1 MAAQEPY
8 RDSIWSNYH
17 GPNLG
22 YIQEKYEQYLQDP
35 ETVEPRYRELFT
47 VSGPPPLGPQAAGAP
62 EQMVA
67 GDTAWLL
74 KAVRAAKLI
83 ANIRIYGHLAADID
97 PLERETRHS
106 LAKAIEPSSYDLTRE
121 DLLALPASLI
131 WENAPSD
138 VKTAWDAYH
147 RMRQAYTKT
156 IAYEFGHVHDE
167 QELRWLNSQAESP
180 SSPAP
185 LTAGERK
192 ELLKRLIEV
201 EQFETFLHKTFVGQK
216 RFSLEGNDVLVPM
229 LDEIV
234 RAAAHDGAE
243 HILMG
248 MAHRGRLNVLAHILG
263 KPYEIIFSEFHHSPN
278 KELFPSEG
286 SMGINYGWTGD
297 VKYHLGADRAVREG
311 ETVRTRLTLANNPS
325 HLEFVNPV
333 VEGFARAAQEDRRT
347 PGLPVQ
353 DTNKSM
359 AVLMHGDAAFPGEGI
374 VAETLNI
381 SKLQGYQNGGTI
393 HIIVNNRIGFTTE
406 SEDSRST
413 HYASDLAKGYEI
425 PVVHVNAD
433 DPEAC
438 IAAVR
443 LASAYRHKFKKDFL
457 IDLVGYRRHG
467 HNEMDDPETTQ
478 PLVYGRVKSHPTVYR
493 LYAQR
498 LEREQIVTREDA
510 ERFCSENER
519 VLQEA
524 FDRMKEGKHKN
535 GETKPSVTLPD
546 PQGAYPVTAVPL
558 TRLREI
564 NRTLLDVPPGFKVY
578 PKLAR
583 ILQRRK
589 DLLNDGEKVEWAL
602 AEALAFATILQD
614 GTPIRISGQDAQ
626 RGTFAQR
633 HLVLHDSET
642 GALFSPLHQ
651 LKDAAASFGVY
662 NSPLSEASVL
672 GYEYGYNV
680 FAPET
685 FVIWEA
691 QYGDFANAA
700 QVIFDQFISAGRA
713 KWTQRSN
720 LVILLPHG
728 YEGQG
733 PEHSSGRLERYLQLS
748 AEENWTVAN
757 LTSASQ
763 YFHLLRRQ
771 ASLCGKPEARPLVIM
786 TPKSLLRNPRSAS
799 PGSELASGEFQPVL
813 PEPLLGSQPASV
825 KRLIVCSGKIA
836 VDLQTELE
844 TAREQDW
851 SGVHILR
858 LEQLY
863 PFPESELAAHL
874 STFSSLKEIVWVQEE
889 PKNMGGW
896 SYAEPRLRGIAPEGT
911 TVSYI
916 GRPERSSPASGY
928 ADVHTYEQRRIVT
941 EALNLNQS
949 QAQAAVPSS
958 TGAGSR

>member
-1 MAAQEPY
+1 MAAKEPY
-8 RDSIWSNYH
+8 NESLWSKYY

-22 YIQEKYEQYLQDP
+22 YIQEKYEQFIKDP
-35 ETVEPRYRELFT
+35 ASVENNYRELFT
-47 VSGPPPLGPQAAGAP
+47 ISGPPPLSPDSEP
-62 EQMVA
+62 VLPSNLS
-67 GDTAWLL
+67 GDTEWLK
-74 KAVRAAKLI
+74 KAVRASKLI
-83 ANIRIYGHLAADID
+83 ASIRIYGHLAANID
-97 PLERETRHS
+97 PLEREHNSMVKYLNPET
-106 LAKAIEPSSYDLTRE
+106 YDLTRE
-121 DLLALPASLI
+121 DLMALPASLL
-131 WENAPSD
+131 WENAPDD
-138 VKTAWDAYH
+138 VHTGWDAYH
-147 RMRQAYTKT
+147 RMHKVYTQT
-156 IAYEFGHVHDE
+156 IAYEFGHVHNE
-167 QELRWLNSQAESP
+167 QELRWLNSQAESA
-180 SSPAP
+180 SSPSP
-185 LTAGERK
+185 LNPAERK
-192 ELLKRLIEV
+192 DLLKRLIQV

-216 RFSLEGNDVLVPM
+216 RFSLEGNDALVPM

-234 RAAAHDGAE
+234 RAAAHEGAE

-263 KPYEIIFSEFHHSPN
+263 KPYDIIFSEFHHSPN
-278 KELFPSEG
+278 KEIFPSEG
-286 SMGINYGWTGD
+286 SMGINYGWSGD

-333 VEGFARAAQEDRRT
+333 VEGFTRAAQEDRST
-347 PGLPVQ
+347 PGMPVLN
-353 DTNKSM
+353 TNKAM

-381 SKLQGYQNGGTI
+381 GKLKGYQNGGTI

-425 PVVHVNAD
+425 PIIHVNAD

-438 IAAVR
+438 VAAVR
-443 LASAYRHKFKKDFL
+443 LASSYRNLFKKDFV
-457 IDLVGYRRHG
+457 IDLIGYRRHG

-478 PLVYGRVKSHPTVYR
+478 PIVYSKVRNHPTVHNIY
-493 LYAQR
+493 
-498 LEREQIVTREDA
+498 A
-510 ERFCSENER
+510 ERLLHEKAITPDEIKSFISETEGL
-519 VLQEA
+519 LQQA
-524 FDRMKEGKHKN
+524 YDSMKEGKHKKAESKSAVPLQADE
-535 GETKPSVTLPD
+535 GSGSHAK
-546 PQGAYPVTAVPL
+546 AVPL
-558 TRLREI
+558 TNLREI
-564 NRTLLDVPPGFKVY
+564 NRQLLTVPDGFQVY
-578 PKLAR
+578 PKLHR

-589 DLLNDGEKVEWAL
+589 DALSEGEKVDWAL
-602 AEALAFATILQD
+602 AESLAFATILQD
-614 GTPIRISGQDAQ
+614 GTPIRLSGQDSQ
-626 RGTFAQR
+626 RGTFAHR
-633 HLVLHDSET
+633 HLVLHDSES
-642 GALFSPLHQ
+642 GDLFSPLHQ
-651 LKDAAASFGVY
+651 LTDAQASFAVY

-720 LVILLPHG
+720 LVVLLPHG

-757 LTSASQ
+757 LTSAAQ

-771 ASLCGKPEARPLVIM
+771 ASQCGQSDARPLIIM
-786 TPKSLLRNPRSAS
+786 TPKSLIRNPRSTS
-799 PGSELASGEFQPVL
+799 EGTELASGHFQPLL
-813 PEPLLGSQPASV
+813 PEPLLGQEPSKV
-825 KRLIVCSGKIA
+825 TRLVVCSGKIA

-844 TAREQDW
+844 SARDKDW
-851 SGVHILR
+851 SWLHILR

-863 PFPESELAAHL
+863 PFPERELAAHL
-874 STFSSLKEIVWVQEE
+874 NGFSSLEEIVWLQEE
-889 PKNMGGW
+889 PKNMGAW
-896 SYAEPRLRGIAPEGT
+896 SYTEPRLRAAAPAIANIQ
-911 TVSYI
+911 YI

-928 ADVHTYEQRRIVT
+928 AEVHVFEQRRIVS
-941 EALNLNQS
+941 EALKLNS
-949 QAQAAVPSS
+949 QVQAAVPSS
-958 TGAGSR
+958 

>member
-1 MAAQEPY
+1 MSAKESY
-8 RDSIWSNYH
+8 NESVWSKYY

-22 YIQEKYEQYLQDP
+22 YIQEKYEHFTENP
-35 ETVEPRYRELFT
+35 SSVEAHYRELFT
-47 VSGPPPLGPQAAGAP
+47 IYGSPPLTSEAARTPGPALP
-62 EQMVA
+62 T
-67 GDTAWLL
+67 DTDWLR
-74 KAVRAAKLI
+74 KAVRASKLI
-83 ANIRIYGHLAADID
+83 ASIRIFGHLAADINPLGQD
-97 PLERETRHS
+97 PTSMAKWLDPETY
-106 LAKAIEPSSYDLTRE
+106 ELTRE

-131 WENAPSD
+131 WENAPQD
-138 VKTAWDAYH
+138 VLTGWDAYH
-147 RMRQAYTKT
+147 RMRQTYTKT
-156 IAYEFGHVHDE
+156 IAYEFSHVHDE
-167 QELRWLNSQAESP
+167 QELRWLNSQAESAT
-180 SSPAP
+180 SPAP
-185 LTAGERK
+185 LIPAERK
-192 ELLKRLIEV
+192 GLLGRLIQV

-216 RFSLEGNDVLVPM
+216 RFSLEGNDALVPM

-263 KPYEIIFSEFHHSPN
+263 KPYDIIFSEFHHSPN

-297 VKYHLGADRAVREG
+297 VKYHLGADRAFHEG
-311 ETVRTRLTLANNPS
+311 ETVRARLTLANNPS

-333 VEGFARAAQEDRRT
+333 VEGFARAAQEDRRA
-347 PGLPVQ
+347 PGLPGL
-353 DTNKSM
+353 DTNKAI
-359 AVLMHGDAAFPGEGI
+359 AVLIHGDAAFPGEGI

-381 SKLQGYQNGGTI
+381 GKLQGYQNGGTI

-425 PVVHVNAD
+425 PIVHVNAD

-443 LASAYRHKFKKDFL
+443 MASAYRNLFKKDFL

-467 HNEMDDPETTQ
+467 HNEMDDPEMTQ
-478 PLVYGRVKSHPTVYR
+478 PIVYGKVKNHPTVFR
-493 LYAQR
+493 IYAER
-498 LEREQIVTREDA
+498 LEREKVIAQDELAKMIA
-510 ERFCSENER
+510 EADN
-519 VLQEA
+519 VLQQAYE
-524 FDRMKEGKHKN
+524 RMKEGKQKN
-535 GETKPSVTLPD
+535 GETKTSVALQTDEETPA
-546 PQGAYPVTAVPL
+546 PTAVPL
-558 TRLREI
+558 GRLQSI
-564 NRTLLDVPPGFKVY
+564 NRQLLSFPEGFKVY
-578 PKLAR
+578 PKLQR

-589 DLLNDGEKVEWAL
+589 DLLNDGEKVDWAL
-602 AEALAFATILQD
+602 AETLAFAAILQD
-614 GTPIRISGQDAQ
+614 GTPIRLSGQDAQ
-626 RGTFAQR
+626 RGTFSQR

-642 GALFSPLHQ
+642 GALYSPLHQ
-651 LKDAAASFGVY
+651 LEDAKASFGVY

-685 FVIWEA
+685 FVLWEA

-700 QVIFDQFISAGRA
+700 QVILDQFISAGRA

-757 LTSASQ
+757 LTSAAQ

-771 ASLCGKPEARPLVIM
+771 ASLCGQADARPLVIM

-799 PGSELASGEFQPVL
+799 SGLELASGQFQPVL
-813 PEPLLGSQPASV
+813 PEPLLGQTPGAV
-825 KRLIVCSGKIA
+825 TRLVVCSGKIA
-836 VDLQTELE
+836 IDLQAELE
-844 TAREQDW
+844 AAAGQDL
-851 SGVHILR
+851 SRLHILR

-863 PFPESELAAHL
+863 PFPARELAVYLNAF
-874 STFSSLKEIVWVQEE
+874 TSLQEIVWVQEE
-889 PKNMGGW
+889 PKNMGAW
-896 SYAEPRLRGIAPEGT
+896 SYIEPRLRAIAPSNAA
-911 TVSYI
+911 VRYI

-928 ADVHTYEQRRIVT
+928 ADVHTFEQRRIVT
-941 EALNLNQS
+941 EALNLNS
-949 QAQAAVPSS
+949 QTKAAVPSPS
-958 TGAGSR
+958 GTVSR

>member
-1 MAAQEPY
+1 MSAKESY
-8 RDSIWSNYH
+8 NESVWSKYC

-22 YIQEKYEQYLQDP
+22 YIQEKYEQFSEDP
-35 ETVEPRYRELFT
+35 SSVEAHYRELFT
-47 VSGPPPLGPQAAGAP
+47 IYGPPPLTTEEAAAP
-62 EQMVA
+62 APVLS
-67 GDTAWLL
+67 GDADWLR
-74 KAVRAAKLI
+74 KAVRASKLI
-83 ANIRIYGHLAADID
+83 ANIRIFGHLAADID
-97 PLERETRHS
+97 PLENSGDSMAKWLDPET
-106 LAKAIEPSSYDLTRE
+106 YGLTQA

-131 WENAPSD
+131 WENAPTG
-138 VKTAWDAYH
+138 VQTGWDAYH
-147 RMRQAYTKT
+147 RMRQAYTRT

-167 QELRWLNSQAESP
+167 QELRWLNSQAESS

-185 LTAGERK
+185 LTDPERK
-192 ELLKRLIEV
+192 ALLKRLIEV
-201 EQFETFLHKTFVGQK
+201 EHFETFLHKTFVGQK
-216 RFSLEGNDVLVPM
+216 RFSLEGNDILVPM

-243 HILMG
+243 NILMG

-263 KPYEIIFSEFHHSPN
+263 KPYDIIFSEFHHSPN

-297 VKYHLGADRAVREG
+297 VKYHLGADHAFHEG

-333 VEGFARAAQEDRRT
+333 VEGFARAAQEDRSST
-347 PGLPVQ
+347 GLPVLN
-353 DTNKSM
+353 TNRAL

-381 SKLQGYQNGGTI
+381 SKLNGYLNGGTI

-413 HYASDLAKGYEI
+413 RYASDLAKGYEI
-425 PVVHVNAD
+425 PIVHVNAD
-433 DPEAC
+433 DSDAC

-443 LASAYRHKFKKDFL
+443 LASAYRSQFKKDFL

-467 HNEMDDPETTQ
+467 HNEMDDPEMTQ
-478 PLVYGRVKSHPTVYR
+478 PLKYAKVKNHPTVSR
-493 LYAQR
+493 IYAER
-498 LEREQIVTREDA
+498 LEQEKLVTRGEVEAMKA
-510 ERFCSENER
+510 EAEK
-519 VLQEA
+519 VLQQAYEK
-524 FDRMKEGKHKN
+524 MKANKESGEVKN
-535 GETKPSVTLPD
+535 AVAVSADIHPAS
-546 PQGAYPVTAVPL
+546 AAVTAVPL
-558 TRLREI
+558 ERLQFI
-564 NRTLLDVPPGFKVY
+564 NRKLLEVPAGFKVY
-578 PKLAR
+578 PKLQR
-583 ILQRRK
+583 ILQRRGS
-589 DLLNDGEKVEWAL
+589 LLNDGEKVDWAL
-602 AEALAFATILQD
+602 AETLAFATILQD
-614 GTPIRISGQDAQ
+614 GTPIRLSGQDAQ
-626 RGTFAQR
+626 RGTFSQR

-642 GALFSPLHQ
+642 GKVFAPLHQ
-651 LKDAAASFGVY
+651 LEDAKASFGVY

-713 KWTQRSN
+713 KWTQRSS
-720 LVILLPHG
+720 LTILLPHG

-757 LTSASQ
+757 LTSAAQ

-771 ASLCGKPEARPLVIM
+771 AALCGQPDARPLVIM
-786 TPKSLLRNPRSAS
+786 TPKSLIRNARSAS
-799 PGSELASGEFQPVL
+799 PGAELASGRFEAVL
-813 PEPLLGSQPASV
+813 PDPLLGQKPGGI
-825 KRLIVCSGKIA
+825 KRLLVCTGKVAI
-836 VDLQTELE
+836 DLQAELE
-844 TAREQDW
+844 AGPDKDW
-851 SGVHILR
+851 SWLHILR

-863 PFPESELAAHL
+863 PFPERELAAYL
-874 STFSSLKEIVWVQEE
+874 DTFGSLEDIVWVQEE
-889 PKNMGGW
+889 PKNMGAW
-896 SYAEPRLRGIAPEGT
+896 SYAEPRLRAIAPKG
-911 TVSYI
+911 VPVRYA

-928 ADVHTYEQRRIVT
+928 ADVHSFEQRRIVG
-941 EALNLNQS
+941 EALTWNRKSEEPVRVFNTS
-949 QAQAAVPSS
+949 ARS
-958 TGAGSR
+958 

>member
-1 MAAQEPY
+1 MAAKEPY
-8 RDSIWSNYH
+8 HDSVWSKYY

-22 YIQEKYEQYLQDP
+22 YIQEQYEQFIEDSSS
-35 ETVEPRYRELFT
+35 VEEHFRDLFT
-47 VSGPPPLGPQAAGAP
+47 RYGPPPL
-62 EQMVA
+62 
-67 GDTAWLL
+67 TAESEPVSRPAVPVSADLL
-74 KAVRAAKLI
+74 KKAVRASKLI
-83 ANIRIYGHLAADID
+83 ANIRIHGHRAANID
-97 PLERETRHS
+97 PLRRAENPMAKWLEYET
-106 LAKAIEPSSYDLTRE
+106 YDLTRE
-121 DLLALPASLI
+121 DLMAMPASLI
-131 WENAPSD
+131 WENAPEG
-138 VKTAWDAYH
+138 VLTAWDAVH
-147 RMRQAYTKT
+147 RMRQAYTQS

-167 QELRWLNSQAESP
+167 QELVWLNKQAESNTF
-180 SSPAP
+180 PAA
-185 LTAGERK
+185 LTASERK
-192 ELLKRLIEV
+192 ELLNRLIQV

-216 RFSLEGNDVLVPM
+216 RFSLEGNDALVPM

-234 RAAAHDGAE
+234 RNAAHDGAE

-263 KPYEIIFSEFHHSPN
+263 KPYDIIFSEFHHSPN

-286 SMGINYGWTGD
+286 SMGVTYGWSGD

-311 ETVRTRLTLANNPS
+311 ETVRTRITLANNPS

-333 VEGFARAAQEDRRT
+333 VEGFARAAQEDRSS
-347 PGLPVQ
+347 PGLPKL
-353 DTNKSM
+353 DTSKAM

-381 SKLQGYQNGGTI
+381 SKLKGYQNGGTV

-425 PVVHVNAD
+425 PIVHVNAD

-443 LASAYRHKFKKDFL
+443 LASAYRSLFKKDFL
-457 IDLVGYRRHG
+457 IDLIGYRRHG

-478 PLVYGRVKSHPTVYR
+478 PLIYSKVRNHPTVYR
-493 LYAQR
+493 IY
-498 LEREQIVTREDA
+498 A
-510 ERFCSENER
+510 ERLQRERLVTAEEVQRMYADAER

-524 FDRMKEGKHKN
+524 YDAMKSGKKKN
-535 GETKPSVTLPD
+535 GESKTAVALEQESSA
-546 PQGAYPVTAVPL
+546 GYSTAVPL
-558 TRLREI
+558 AALQEI
-564 NRTLLDVPPGFKVY
+564 NRELLTVPEDFKVY
-578 PKLAR
+578 PKLER

-589 DLLNDGEKVEWAL
+589 DALQDGERVDWAL
-602 AEALAFATILQD
+602 AETLAFATILRD
-614 GTPIRISGQDAQ
+614 GTPIRLSGQDSQ
-626 RGTFAQR
+626 RGTFAHR
-633 HLVLHDSET
+633 HLVLHDSEN
-642 GALFSPLHQ
+642 GKLFSPLHQ
-651 LKDAAASFGVY
+651 LSSSRASFGVY

-685 FVIWEA
+685 LVLWEA

-720 LVILLPHG
+720 LVVLLPHG

-757 LTSASQ
+757 LSTAAQ

-771 ASLCGKPEARPLVIM
+771 AALCGSAEARPLVIM
-786 TPKSLLRNPRSAS
+786 APKSLIRNPRSTSTGA
-799 PGSELASGEFQPVL
+799 ELAAGSFQPVL
-813 PEPLLGSQPASV
+813 PEPLLGSKPGEV
-825 KRLIVCSGKIA
+825 KRLIICSGKVA
-836 VDLQTELE
+836 VDLQAELE
-844 TAREQDW
+844 GAKGQDFSW
-851 SGVHILR
+851 LHILR

-863 PFPESELAAHL
+863 PFPERELAAQL
-874 STFSSLKEIVWVQEE
+874 NMLRSLQEIVWVQEE

-896 SYAEPRLRGIAPEGT
+896 SYAEPRLRAIAPQNAK
-911 TVSYI
+911 VQYI

-928 ADVHTYEQRRIVT
+928 ADVHSFEQRRIVT
-941 EALNLNQS
+941 EALKMNS
-949 QAQAAVPSS
+949 QVQAAVPSS
-958 TGAGSR
+958 

>member
-1 MAAQEPY
+1 MAAKGTFNETV
-8 RDSIWSNYH
+8 WSKYY

-22 YIQEKYEQYLQDP
+22 YIQEKYEQFVKDP
-35 ETVEPRYRELFT
+35 SLVEPNYRDLFT
-47 VSGPPPLGPQAAGAP
+47 NSGPPPLAP
-62 EQMVA
+62 DAEATPHQVMS
-67 GDTAWLL
+67 GDTEWLR
-74 KAVRAAKLI
+74 KAVKASKLI
-83 ANIRIYGHLAADID
+83 ANIRIHGHRAANID
-97 PLERETRHS
+97 PLNREDNPM
-106 LAKAIEPSSYDLTRE
+106 AKYLECETYDLTRE
-121 DLLALPASLI
+121 DLIAMPASLI
-131 WENAPSD
+131 WENAPAG
-138 VKTAWDAYH
+138 VHTAWDAVQ
-147 RMRQAYTKT
+147 RMKQAYTQT
-156 IAYEFGHVHDE
+156 IAYEFGHVRDE
-167 QELRWLNSQAESP
+167 QELRWLNSQAESTT
-180 SSPAP
+180 SPAP
-185 LTAGERK
+185 LNNSERK
-192 ELLKRLIEV
+192 DLLKRLIQV

-216 RFSLEGNDVLVPM
+216 RFSLEGNDALVPM

-263 KPYEIIFSEFHHSPN
+263 KPYDIIFSEFHHSPN

-311 ETVRTRLTLANNPS
+311 ETVRTRITLSNNPS

-333 VEGFARAAQEDRRT
+333 VEGFTRAAQEDRST
-347 PGLPVQ
+347 PGLPKLN
-353 DTNKSM
+353 TSKAM

-381 SKLQGYQNGGTI
+381 GKLKGYQNGGTV

-413 HYASDLAKGYEI
+413 YYASDLAKGYEI
-425 PVVHVNAD
+425 PIVHVNAD

-443 LASAYRHKFKKDFL
+443 LASAYRHLFKKDFL
-457 IDLVGYRRHG
+457 IDLIGYRRHG

-478 PLVYGRVKSHPTVYR
+478 PIVYAKVRNHPTVHKVYADR
-493 LYAQR
+493 LQD
-498 LEREQIVTREDA
+498 ERIITA
-510 ERFCSENER
+510 EEVAALNAETER
-519 VLQEA
+519 VLQQA
-524 FDRMKEGKHKN
+524 FDKMKEGKHRNAEAKTAVALDS
-535 GETKPSVTLPD
+535 EPPV
-546 PQGAYPVTAVPL
+546 QYPTAVPL
-558 TRLREI
+558 DSLQEI
-564 NRTLLDVPPGFKVY
+564 NRELLSVPDSFQVY
-578 PKLAR
+578 PKLER

-589 DLLNDGEKVEWAL
+589 DALNDGERVDWAL
-602 AEALAFATILQD
+602 AETLAFATILKD
-614 GTPIRISGQDAQ
+614 GTPIRLSGQDSQ
-626 RGTFAQR
+626 RGTFAHR
-633 HLVLHDSET
+633 HLVLHDSRT

-651 LKDAAASFGVY
+651 LKDSRASFGVY

-691 QYGDFANAA
+691 QYGDFANAG
-700 QVIFDQFISAGRA
+700 QVIIDQFIAAGRA

-720 LVILLPHG
+720 LTILLPHG

-733 PEHSSGRLERYLQLS
+733 PEHSSGRLERFLQLS

-771 ASLCGKPEARPLVIM
+771 AALCNRPEARPLVIM
-786 TPKSLLRNPRSAS
+786 APKSLIRNTRSTS
-799 PGSELASGEFQPVL
+799 PGAELASGSFQSVL
-813 PEPLLGSQPASV
+813 PEPLLGSKPGEV
-825 KRLIVCSGKIA
+825 KRLVVCSGKVAI
-836 VDLQTELE
+836 DLQTELE
-844 TAREQDW
+844 SAKGQDW
-851 SGVHILR
+851 SWLHMLR

-863 PFPESELAAHL
+863 PFPERELAAHL
-874 STFSSLKEIVWVQEE
+874 STFRSLQEIIWVQEE

-896 SYAEPRLRGIAPEGT
+896 SYAEPRLRAIAPQN
-911 TVSYI
+911 VRVQYI

-928 ADVHTYEQRRIVT
+928 ADVHTFEQRRIVT
-941 EALNLNQS
+941 EALKITS
-949 QAQAAVPSS
+949 QVQAAVPSS
-958 TGAGSR
+958 

>member
-1 MAAQEPY
+1 MAAKEPY
-8 RDSIWSNYH
+8 HESIWSKYY

-22 YIQEKYEQYLQDP
+22 YIQEKYEQFVKDP
-35 ETVEPRYRELFT
+35 SSVEPNYRDLFT
-47 VSGPPPLGPQAAGAP
+47 ISGPPPLAPDAELAPQA
-62 EQMVA
+62 VVS
-67 GDTAWLL
+67 GDTEWLR
-74 KAVRAAKLI
+74 KAVRASKLI
-83 ANIRIYGHLAADID
+83 ANIRIYGHMAADID
-97 PLERETRHS
+97 PLKRAENPMAKWLEPETYS
-106 LAKAIEPSSYDLTRE
+106 LTRE
-121 DLLALPASLI
+121 DLMALPASLI
-131 WENAPSD
+131 WENAPD
-138 VKTAWDAYH
+138 EVRTGWDAVH
-147 RMRQAYTKT
+147 RMRQVYTKT

-167 QELRWLNSQAESP
+167 KELRWLNSQAESV
-180 SSPAP
+180 SNPAP
-185 LTAGERK
+185 LNNTERK
-192 ELLKRLIEV
+192 ELLNRLIQV

-216 RFSLEGNDVLVPM
+216 RFSLEGNDALVPM

-263 KPYEIIFSEFHHSPN
+263 KPYDIIFSEFHHSPN

-311 ETVRTRLTLANNPS
+311 ETVRTRITLANNPS

-333 VEGFARAAQEDRRT
+333 VEGFARAAQEDRKA
-347 PGLPVQ
+347 PGLPKL
-353 DTNKSM
+353 DTNKAI

-381 SKLQGYQNGGTI
+381 GKLQGYTNGGTL

-425 PVVHVNAD
+425 PIIHVNAD

-438 IAAVR
+438 VAAVR
-443 LASAYRHKFKKDFL
+443 LASTYRNLFKKDFV
-457 IDLVGYRRHG
+457 IDLIGYRRHG

-478 PLVYGRVKSHPTVYR
+478 PIVYGKVRTHPTVYNVYADR
-493 LYAQR
+493 LKNEKVVTEEEVKALYA
-498 LEREQIVTREDA
+498 EA
-510 ERFCSENER
+510 EHE
-519 VLQEA
+519 LQQA
-524 FDRMKEGKHKN
+524 YDNMKEGKHKSADA
-535 GETKPSVTLPD
+535 K
-546 PQGAYPVTAVPL
+546 TAVPL
-558 TRLREI
+558 QSESSEPRSTAVPLQTLQEV
-564 NRTLLDVPPGFKVY
+564 NRQLLTVPEGFKVY
-578 PKLAR
+578 PKLQR

-589 DLLNDGEKVEWAL
+589 DALNDGEKVDWAL
-602 AEALAFATILQD
+602 AESLAFATILQD
-614 GTPIRISGQDAQ
+614 GTPIRLSGQDSQ
-626 RGTFAQR
+626 RGTFAHR
-633 HLVLHDSET
+633 HLVLHDSEN
-642 GALFSPLHQ
+642 GELFSPLHQ
-651 LKDAAASFGVY
+651 LTDAKASFGVY

-700 QVIFDQFISAGRA
+700 QVIIDQFISAGRA

-720 LVILLPHG
+720 LVMLLPHG

-733 PEHSSGRLERYLQLS
+733 PEHSSGRMERYLQLS

-757 LTSASQ
+757 LTCASQ

-771 ASLCGKPEARPLVIM
+771 AALCGQGDARPLVIM
-786 TPKSLLRNPRSAS
+786 TPKSLIRNPRSTSA
-799 PGSELASGEFQPVL
+799 GSELASGQFQNVL
-813 PEPLLGSQPASV
+813 PEPLLGQKPGEV
-825 KRLIVCSGKIA
+825 KRLVVCSGKVAI
-836 VDLQTELE
+836 DLQTELE
-844 TAREQDW
+844 SGRDKDW
-851 SGVHILR
+851 SWLHILR

-863 PFPESELAAHL
+863 PFPERELAPHL
-874 STFSSLKEIVWVQEE
+874 ASFRSLEEIIWVQEE
-889 PKNMGGW
+889 PKNMGAW
-896 SYAEPRLRGIAPEGT
+896 SYTEPRLRAIAPGNT
-911 TVSYI
+911 KVRYI

-928 ADVHTYEQRRIVT
+928 ADVHSFEQRRIVT
-941 EALNLNQS
+941 EALTMNS
-949 QAQAAVPSS
+949 QEHAAVPSPKE
-958 TGAGSR
+958 TASR

>member
-1 MAAQEPY
+1 MAVKEPY
-8 RDSIWSNYH
+8 NESVWSKYY

-22 YIQEKYEQYLQDP
+22 YIQEKYEQFVKDP
-35 ETVEPRYRELFT
+35 SSVEHHYRDLFT
-47 VSGPPPLGPQAAGAP
+47 VSGPPPLAPDAVKTPQPAIS
-62 EQMVA
+62 
-67 GDTAWLL
+67 GDTEWLR
-74 KAVRAAKLI
+74 KAVKASKLM
-83 ANIRIYGHLAADID
+83 ANIRIYGHMAADID
-97 PLERETRHS
+97 PLERSTNPMAKWLEIETY
-106 LAKAIEPSSYDLTRE
+106 ELTRE
-121 DLLALPASLI
+121 DLNALPASLI
-131 WENAPSD
+131 WENAPEG
-138 VKTAWDAYH
+138 VHTAMDAVH
-147 RMRQAYTKT
+147 RMRQAYTQT

-167 QELRWLNSQAESP
+167 RELRWLNSQAESTT
-180 SSPAP
+180 SPAP
-185 LTAGERK
+185 LNNAERK
-192 ELLKRLIEV
+192 ELLKRLIQV

-216 RFSLEGNDVLVPM
+216 RFSLEGNDALVPM

-263 KPYEIIFSEFHHSPN
+263 KPYDIIFSEFHHSPN

-286 SMGINYGWTGD
+286 SMGVTYGWSGD

-311 ETVRTRLTLANNPS
+311 ETVRTRITLANNPS

-333 VEGFARAAQEDRRT
+333 VEGFTRAAQEERVT
-347 PGLPVQ
+347 PGLPKLN
-353 DTNKSM
+353 TNKAM

-381 SKLQGYQNGGTI
+381 GKLQGYQNGGTV

-443 LASAYRHKFKKDFL
+443 MASAYRHLFKKDFL
-457 IDLVGYRRHG
+457 IDLIGYRRHG

-478 PLVYGRVKSHPTVYR
+478 PVVYGKVRNHPTVYR
-493 LYAQR
+493 VY
-498 LEREQIVTREDA
+498 A
-510 ERFCSENER
+510 ERLQREKVVTADEVKNMIAEAEN
-519 VLQEA
+519 VLQQA
-524 FDRMKEGKHKN
+524 FEQMKEGKQKN
-535 GETKPSVTLPD
+535 AESKTSVVLDT
-546 PQGAYPVTAVPL
+546 GTPVHRPTAVPL
-558 TRLREI
+558 ASLQEI
-564 NRTLLDVPPGFKVY
+564 NRELLSVPAGFTVY
-578 PKLAR
+578 PKLER

-589 DLLNDGEKVEWAL
+589 DALNDGERVDWAL
-602 AEALAFATILQD
+602 AETLAFATILKD
-614 GTPIRISGQDAQ
+614 GTPIRLSGQDSQ
-626 RGTFAQR
+626 RGTFAHR
-633 HLVLHDSET
+633 HLVLHDSES
-642 GALFSPLHQ
+642 GELFSPLHQ
-651 LKDAAASFGVY
+651 LKDSRASFGVY

-685 FVIWEA
+685 FVLWEA

-700 QVIFDQFISAGRA
+700 QVIIDQFISAGRA

-720 LVILLPHG
+720 LAILLPHG

-757 LTSASQ
+757 LTCAAQ

-771 ASLCGKPEARPLVIM
+771 AALCGQPDARPLVIM
-786 TPKSLLRNPRSAS
+786 APKSLIRNPRSTSA
-799 PGSELASGEFQPVL
+799 GADLASGSFQPVL
-813 PEPLLGSQPASV
+813 PEPLLGSKPEEV
-825 KRLIVCSGKIA
+825 KRLVVCSGKVAI
-836 VDLQTELE
+836 DLQTELE
-844 TAREQDW
+844 AARGQDFSW
-851 SGVHILR
+851 LHILR

-863 PFPESELAAHL
+863 PFPERELGAHL
-874 STFSSLKEIVWVQEE
+874 SSFRSLQEIIWVQEE

-896 SYAEPRLRGIAPEGT
+896 SYAEPRLRAIAPQN
-911 TVSYI
+911 VAVQYI
-916 GRPERSSPASGY
+916 GRPDRSSPASGY
-928 ADVHTYEQRRIVT
+928 ADVHSFEQRRIVR
-941 EALNLNQS
+941 EALKLNAQV
-949 QAQAAVPSS
+949 QAPVPSS
-958 TGAGSR
+958 

>member
-1 MAAQEPY
+1 MAVKEPY
-8 RDSIWSNYH
+8 NETIWSKYH

-22 YIQEKYEQYLQDP
+22 YIQEKYEQFVKDP
-35 ETVEPRYRELFT
+35 ASVEHHYRELFT
-47 VSGPPPLGPQAAGAP
+47 VYGPPPLTPDALPAP
-62 EQMVA
+62 KPA
-67 GDTAWLL
+67 LSGDTEWLR
-74 KAVRAAKLI
+74 KAVRASKLI
-83 ANIRIYGHLAADID
+83 ANIRIYGHMAANID
-97 PLERETRHS
+97 PLVRGNNPMAKWLEYET
-106 LAKAIEPSSYDLTRE
+106 YDLTRE
-121 DLLALPASLI
+121 DLTALPASLI
-131 WENAPSD
+131 WENAPDD
-138 VKTAWDAYH
+138 VKTAWDAVH
-147 RMRQAYTKT
+147 RMRQAYTRT
-156 IAYEFGHVHDE
+156 IAYEFGHVHEE
-167 QELRWLNSQAESP
+167 QELRWLNSQAEST

-185 LTAGERK
+185 LTSSERK
-192 ELLKRLIEV
+192 DLLNRLIQV

-216 RFSLEGNDVLVPM
+216 RFSLEGNDALVPM

-297 VKYHLGADRAVREG
+297 VKYHLGADRAVHEG
-311 ETVRTRLTLANNPS
+311 ETVRTRITLANNPS

-333 VEGFARAAQEDRRT
+333 VEGFTRAAQEDRNT
-347 PGLPVQ
+347 AGLPSL
-353 DTNKSM
+353 DTNKAM

-381 SKLQGYQNGGTI
+381 GKLSGYTNGGTV

-443 LASAYRHKFKKDFL
+443 LACAYRNQFKKDFL
-457 IDLVGYRRHG
+457 IDLIGYRRHG

-478 PLVYGRVKSHPTVYR
+478 PLVYGKVRNHPTVYR
-493 LYAQR
+493 IYAERLQR
-498 LEREQIVTREDA
+498 EKIVTADEVKQMNSAA
-510 ERFCSENER
+510 EN
-519 VLQEA
+519 VLQQA
-524 FDRMKEGKHKN
+524 FDHMKEGKHKS
-535 GETKPSVTLPD
+535 GEAKTSVQLLTD
-546 PQGAYPVTAVPL
+546 TPQPQTTAVPL
-558 TRLREI
+558 SSLQQI
-564 NRTLLDVPPGFKVY
+564 NRELLTVPDGFKVY
-578 PKLAR
+578 PKLER

-589 DLLNDGEKVEWAL
+589 DALNDGERVDWAL
-602 AEALAFATILQD
+602 AEALAFASILKD
-614 GTPIRISGQDAQ
+614 GTPIRLSGQDSQ
-626 RGTFAQR
+626 RGTFAHR
-633 HLVLHDSET
+633 HLVLHDSDT

-651 LKDAAASFGVY
+651 LSDAKASFGVY

-685 FVIWEA
+685 FVLWEA

-700 QVIFDQFISAGRA
+700 QVIIDQFISAGRA

-720 LVILLPHG
+720 LTILLPHG

-733 PEHSSGRLERYLQLS
+733 PEHSSARLERYLQLS

-757 LTSASQ
+757 LSSAAQ

-771 ASLCGKPEARPLVIM
+771 AALCGSADARPLVIM
-786 TPKSLLRNPRSAS
+786 APKSLIRNPRSTS
-799 PGSELASGEFQPVL
+799 PGAALASGGFQPVL
-813 PEPLLGSQPASV
+813 PEPLLGANPGEV
-825 KRLIVCSGKIA
+825 KRLVVCSGKLTL
-836 VDLQTELE
+836 DLQAELE
-844 TAREQDW
+844 AAKDQDW
-851 SGVHILR
+851 SWLHILR

-863 PFPESELAAHL
+863 PFPERELAAHL
-874 STFSSLKEIVWVQEE
+874 STFRSLEEIVWVQEE

-896 SYAEPRLRGIAPEGT
+896 SYAEPRLHAIAPQKAG
-911 TVSYI
+911 VQYI

-928 ADVHTYEQRRIVT
+928 ADVHAFEQRRIVT
-941 EALNLNQS
+941 EALKLNTQV
-949 QAQAAVPSS
+949 QAAVPSS
-958 TGAGSR
+958 

>member
-1 MAAQEPY
+1 MAAKEPY
-8 RDSIWSNYH
+8 HDSVWSKYY

-22 YIQEKYEQYLQDP
+22 YIQEKYEQFIQNP
-35 ETVEPRYRELFT
+35 SSVEEHFRELFT
-47 VSGPPPLGPQAAGAP
+47 RSGPPPLAAENEPAP
-62 EQMVA
+62 RPA
-67 GDTAWLL
+67 ASADADLL
-74 KAVRAAKLI
+74 KKAVRASKLI
-83 ANIRIYGHLAADID
+83 ANIRIHGHRAANID
-97 PLERETRHS
+97 PLLRAENPMAKWLEFET
-106 LAKAIEPSSYDLTRE
+106 YDLTRE
-121 DLLALPASLI
+121 DLLAMPASLI
-131 WENAPSD
+131 WENAPAD
-138 VKTAWDAYH
+138 VQTAWDAVH
-147 RMRQAYTKT
+147 RMRQAYTQS

-167 QELRWLNSQAESP
+167 KELVWLNKQAESNTF
-180 SSPAP
+180 PAA
-185 LTAGERK
+185 LTGTERK
-192 ELLKRLIEV
+192 ELLKRLIQV

-216 RFSLEGNDVLVPM
+216 RFSLEGNDALVPM

-234 RAAAHDGAE
+234 RNAAHDGAE

-263 KPYEIIFSEFHHSPN
+263 KPYDIIFSEFHHSPN

-286 SMGINYGWTGD
+286 SMGVTYGWSGD

-311 ETVRTRLTLANNPS
+311 ETVRTRITLANNPS

-333 VEGFARAAQEDRRT
+333 VEGFARAAQEDRSK
-347 PGLPVQ
+347 PGLPKH
-353 DTNKSM
+353 DTSKAM

-381 SKLQGYQNGGTI
+381 SKLKGYQNGGTV

-425 PVVHVNAD
+425 PIVHVNAD

-443 LASAYRHKFKKDFL
+443 LASAYRRLFKKDFL
-457 IDLVGYRRHG
+457 IDLIGYRRHG

-478 PLVYGRVKSHPTVYR
+478 PLVYGKVRKHPTVYR
-493 LYAQR
+493 IY
-498 LEREQIVTREDA
+498 A
-510 ERFCSENER
+510 ERLQRDKAVTAEEVQQMSADAER

-524 FDRMKEGKHKN
+524 FDAMKSSKQKK
-535 GETKPSVTLPD
+535 GESKAAVALEQDT
-546 PQGAYPVTAVPL
+546 PVQHSTAVPL
-558 TRLREI
+558 TTLQEI
-564 NRTLLDVPPGFKVY
+564 NRELLTVPDGFKVY
-578 PKLAR
+578 PKLER

-589 DLLNDGEKVEWAL
+589 DALQDSERVDWAL
-602 AEALAFATILQD
+602 AETLAFATILKD
-614 GTPIRISGQDAQ
+614 GTPIRLSGQDSQ
-626 RGTFAQR
+626 RGTFAHR
-633 HLVLHDSET
+633 HLVLHDSEN
-642 GALFSPLHQ
+642 GKLFSPLNH
-651 LKDAAASFGVY
+651 LSSSRASFGVY

-685 FVIWEA
+685 LVLWEA

-757 LTSASQ
+757 LSTAAQ

-771 ASLCGKPEARPLVIM
+771 AALCGSPEARPLVLM
-786 TPKSLLRNPRSAS
+786 APKSLIRNPRSTSSGA
-799 PGSELASGEFQPVL
+799 ELASGAFQPVL
-813 PEPLLGSQPASV
+813 PEPLLGGKPAEV
-825 KRLIVCSGKIA
+825 KRLIICSGKVA
-836 VDLQTELE
+836 VDLQAELE
-844 TAREQDW
+844 GAKGQDFSW
-851 SGVHILR
+851 LHILR

-863 PFPESELAAHL
+863 PFPERELAAQL
-874 STFSSLKEIVWVQEE
+874 NTLRSLQEIVWVQEE

-896 SYAEPRLRGIAPEGT
+896 SFAEPRLRAIAPQNAK
-911 TVSYI
+911 VQYI
-916 GRPERSSPASGY
+916 GRPDRSSPASGY
-928 ADVHTYEQRRIVT
+928 ADVHSFEQRRIVT
-941 EALNLNQS
+941 EALKLNS
-949 QAQAAVPSS
+949 QVQAAVPSS
-958 TGAGSR
+958 

>member
-1 MAAQEPY
+1 MAAKGPY
-8 RDSIWSNYH
+8 NESVWSSYY

-22 YIQEKYEQYLQDP
+22 YVQEKYEQFINDP
-35 ETVEPRYRELFT
+35 SSVEPNYRDLFT
-47 VSGPPPLGPQAAGAP
+47 TYGPPPLAPDAGQAPPPA
-62 EQMVA
+62 VS
-67 GDTAWLL
+67 GDAEWLR
-74 KAVRAAKLI
+74 KAVKASKLI
-83 ANIRIYGHLAADID
+83 ANIRIHGHRAANID
-97 PLERETRHS
+97 PLERGENPMAQWLDYRTF
-106 LAKAIEPSSYDLTRE
+106 DLTRE
-121 DLLALPASLI
+121 DLTAMPASLI
-131 WENAPSD
+131 WENAPGD
-138 VKTAWDAYH
+138 VKTAWDAVQ
-147 RMRQAYTKT
+147 RMLQAYTRT

-167 QELRWLNSQAESP
+167 KELRWLNSQAEST

-185 LTAGERK
+185 LNNSERK
-192 ELLKRLIEV
+192 ELLNRLIQV

-216 RFSLEGNDVLVPM
+216 RFSLEGNDALVPM

-263 KPYEIIFSEFHHSPN
+263 KPYDIIFSEFHHSPN

-311 ETVRTRLTLANNPS
+311 ETVRTRITLANNPS

-333 VEGFARAAQEDRRT
+333 VEGFTRAAQEDRSR
-347 PGLPVQ
+347 PGLPKL
-353 DTNKSM
+353 DTTKAM

-381 SKLQGYQNGGTI
+381 GKLKGYQNGGTL

-425 PVVHVNAD
+425 PIVHVNAD

-438 IAAVR
+438 ISAVR
-443 LASAYRHKFKKDFL
+443 LASSYRNLFKKDFV
-457 IDLVGYRRHG
+457 IDLIGYRRHG

-478 PLVYGRVKSHPTVYR
+478 PVVYSKVRNHPTVYKV
-493 LYAQR
+493 Y
-498 LEREQIVTREDA
+498 A
-510 ERFCSENER
+510 ERLQSEKIVAAEDVQRMSAEVER
-519 VLQEA
+519 VLQAA
-524 FDRMKEGKHKN
+524 FDSMKEGKHKN
-535 GETKPSVTLPD
+535 AESKTAVAIDVESKAPRT
-546 PQGAYPVTAVPL
+546 TAVPL
-558 TRLREI
+558 GTLQEI
-564 NRTLLDVPPGFKVY
+564 NQELLTAPEGFKVY
-578 PKLAR
+578 PKLER

-589 DLLNDGEKVEWAL
+589 DALKDGERVDWAL
-602 AEALAFATILQD
+602 AETLAFATILKD
-614 GTPIRISGQDAQ
+614 GTPIRLSGQDSQ
-626 RGTFAQR
+626 RGTFAHR

-642 GALFSPLHQ
+642 GALHSPLHQ
-651 LKDAAASFGVY
+651 LKSSSASFGVY

-700 QVIFDQFISAGRA
+700 QVIIDQFIAAGRA

-720 LVILLPHG
+720 LAILLPHG

-757 LTSASQ
+757 LTSAAQ

-771 ASLCGKPEARPLVIM
+771 AALCGQPDARPLVIM
-786 TPKSLLRNPRSAS
+786 APKSLIRNMRSTS
-799 PGSELASGEFQPVL
+799 PGTELASGSFQAVL
-813 PEPLLGSQPASV
+813 PEPLLGSKPAEI
-825 KRLIVCSGKIA
+825 KRLVVCSGKVAI
-836 VDLQTELE
+836 DLQTELE
-844 TAREQDW
+844 AAGDRDW
-851 SGVHILR
+851 SWLHILR

-863 PFPESELAAHL
+863 PFPERELAAHL
-874 STFSSLKEIVWVQEE
+874 NSFRSLQEIIWVQEE

-896 SYAEPRLRGIAPEGT
+896 SYAEPRLRAIAPQNAK
-911 TVSYI
+911 VQYI

-928 ADVHTYEQRRIVT
+928 ADVHSFEQRRIVT
-941 EALNLNQS
+941 EALKSNS
-949 QAQAAVPSS
+949 QVQAPVPSS
-958 TGAGSR
+958 

>member
-1 MAAQEPY
+1 MAAKGPY
-8 RDSIWSNYH
+8 NESVWSNYY

-22 YIQEKYEQYLQDP
+22 YIQEKYEQFVNDP
-35 ETVEPRYRELFT
+35 SSVEPNYRDLFT
-47 VSGPPPLGPQAAGAP
+47 DSGPPPLAP
-62 EQMVA
+62 EAEAAPLPAVS
-67 GDTAWLL
+67 GDAEWLK
-74 KAVRAAKLI
+74 KAVRASKLI
-83 ANIRIYGHLAADID
+83 ANIRIHGHRAANID
-97 PLERETRHS
+97 PLQQGENPMAQWIDYR
-106 LAKAIEPSSYDLTRE
+106 AYDLTRA
-121 DLLALPASLI
+121 DLTAMPASLI
-131 WENAPSD
+131 WENAPGE
-138 VKTAWDAYH
+138 VKTAWDAVQ
-147 RMRQAYTKT
+147 RMLQAYTRT

-167 QELRWLNSQAESP
+167 QELRWLNGQAEST

-185 LTAGERK
+185 LNNSERK
-192 ELLKRLIEV
+192 ELLNRLIQV

-216 RFSLEGNDVLVPM
+216 RFSLEGNDALVPM

-263 KPYEIIFSEFHHSPN
+263 KPYDIIFSEFHHSPN

-297 VKYHLGADRAVREG
+297 VKYHLGADRAVRQG
-311 ETVRTRLTLANNPS
+311 ETVRTRITLANNPS

-333 VEGFARAAQEDRRT
+333 VEGFTRAAQEERNT
-347 PGLPVQ
+347 PGLPKL
-353 DTNKSM
+353 DTNKAI

-374 VAETLNI
+374 VAETLNTGRL
-381 SKLQGYQNGGTI
+381 KGYQNGGTL

-438 IAAVR
+438 ISAVR
-443 LASAYRHKFKKDFL
+443 LASAYRSLFKKDFV
-457 IDLVGYRRHG
+457 IDLIGYRRHG

-478 PLVYGRVKSHPTVYR
+478 PVVYSKVRKHPTVYK
-493 LYAQR
+493 LYAERLQSEKMITAEEVQR
-498 LEREQIVTREDA
+498 MNTAA
-510 ERFCSENER
+510 ES
-519 VLQEA
+519 VLQAA
-524 FDRMKEGKHKN
+524 FESMKEGKHKDA
-535 GETKPSVTLPD
+535 EAKTAVALDT
-546 PQGAYPVTAVPL
+546 GARAPRTTAVPL
-558 TRLREI
+558 SSLQEI
-564 NRTLLDVPPGFKVY
+564 NQELLTAPKGFKVY
-578 PKLAR
+578 PKLER

-589 DLLNDGEKVEWAL
+589 DALKDGERVDWAL
-602 AEALAFATILQD
+602 AETLAFATILQD
-614 GTPIRISGQDAQ
+614 GTPIRLSGQDSQ
-626 RGTFAQR
+626 RGTFAHR

-642 GALFSPLHQ
+642 GALYSPLHQ
-651 LKDAAASFGVY
+651 LKSSRASFAVY

-685 FVIWEA
+685 FVLWEA

-700 QVIFDQFISAGRA
+700 QVIFDQFIAAGRA

-720 LVILLPHG
+720 LAILLPHG

-757 LTSASQ
+757 LTSAAQ

-771 ASLCGKPEARPLVIM
+771 AALCGQPDARPLVIM
-786 TPKSLLRNPRSAS
+786 APKSLIRNTRSTS
-799 PGSELASGEFQPVL
+799 PGAELASGGFQAVL
-813 PEPLLGSQPASV
+813 PEPLLGSKPGEV
-825 KRLIVCSGKIA
+825 KRLVVCSGKVAI
-836 VDLQTELE
+836 DLQTGLD
-844 TAREQDW
+844 AAGDRDW
-851 SGVHILR
+851 SWLHILR

-863 PFPESELAAHL
+863 PFPERELAAHL
-874 STFSSLKEIVWVQEE
+874 NTFRSLQEIIWVQEE

-896 SYAEPRLRGIAPEGT
+896 SYAEPRLRNIAPPDV
-911 TVSYI
+911 TVRYI

-928 ADVHTYEQRRIVT
+928 ADVHSFEQRRIVT
-941 EALNLNQS
+941 EALKSNS
-949 QAQAAVPSS
+949 QVQAPVPSS
-958 TGAGSR
+958 

>member
-1 MAAQEPY
+1 MAAKEPY
-8 RDSIWSNYH
+8 SESIWSKYY

-22 YIQEKYEQYLQDP
+22 YIQEKYEQFLSDP
-35 ETVEPRYRELFT
+35 ASVESNYRELFT
-47 VSGPPPLGPQAAGAP
+47 LHGPPPLAPDAVEAPQAVVSGDP
-62 EQMVA
+62 E
-67 GDTAWLL
+67 WLK
-74 KAVRAAKLI
+74 KAVKASKLI
-83 ANIRIYGHLAADID
+83 ANIRIYGHMAANID
-97 PLERETRHS
+97 PLEREHNPMTKW
-106 LAKAIEPSSYDLTRE
+106 LNPETYELTRE
-121 DLLALPASLI
+121 DLISLPASLI

-138 VKTAWDAYH
+138 IVTAWDAVH
-147 RMRQAYTKT
+147 RMRQVYTQT

-167 QELRWLNSQAESP
+167 KELRWLNSQAESV
-180 SSPAP
+180 SSPSP
-185 LTAGERK
+185 LNNTERK
-192 ELLKRLIEV
+192 ELLKRLIQV

-216 RFSLEGNDVLVPM
+216 RFSLEGNDALVPM

-263 KPYEIIFSEFHHSPN
+263 KPYDIIFSEFHHSPN

-286 SMGINYGWTGD
+286 SMGINYGWSGD

-333 VEGFARAAQEDRRT
+333 VEGFTRAAQEDRSN
-347 PGLPVQ
+347 PGLPALN
-353 DTNKSM
+353 TNKAM

-381 SKLQGYQNGGTI
+381 GKLKGYQNGGTI

-425 PVVHVNAD
+425 PIVHVNAD

-438 IAAVR
+438 MAAVR
-443 LASAYRHKFKKDFL
+443 LASAYRNLFKKDFV
-457 IDLVGYRRHG
+457 IDLIGYRRHG

-478 PLVYGRVKSHPTVYR
+478 PLVYSKVRNHPTVHNIY
-493 LYAQR
+493 
-498 LEREQIVTREDA
+498 A
-510 ERFCSENER
+510 ERLIQEKITAPDEVKQFNADAER
-519 VLQEA
+519 VLQQA
-524 FDRMKEGKHKN
+524 YDNMKEGKHKASESKTAVPVQN
-535 GETKPSVTLPD
+535 GSSD
-546 PQGAYPVTAVPL
+546 SASTAVPL
-558 TRLREI
+558 SNLLEI
-564 NRTLLDVPPGFKVY
+564 NRQLLTVPDGFKVY
-578 PKLAR
+578 PKLQR

-589 DLLNDGEKVEWAL
+589 DALNDGEKVDWAL
-602 AEALAFATILQD
+602 AESLAFATILQD
-614 GTPIRISGQDAQ
+614 GTPIRISGQDSQ
-626 RGTFAQR
+626 RGTFAHR

-651 LKDAAASFGVY
+651 LTDSKASFAVY

-757 LTSASQ
+757 LTSAAQ

-771 ASLCGKPEARPLVIM
+771 AALCGQGDARPLVIM
-786 TPKSLLRNPRSAS
+786 APKSLIRNPRSAS
-799 PGSELASGEFQPVL
+799 SGTELASGQFQKVL
-813 PEPLLGSQPASV
+813 SEPLLGQKPGEV
-825 KRLIVCSGKIA
+825 KRLVVCSGKVAI
-836 VDLQTELE
+836 DLEAELE
-844 TAREQDW
+844 SARDKDW
-851 SGVHILR
+851 SWLHILR
-858 LEQLY
+858 MEQLY
-863 PFPESELAAHL
+863 PFPEKELAAHL
-874 STFSSLKEIVWVQEE
+874 STFTSLQEIVWVQEE
-889 PKNMGGW
+889 PKNMGAW
-896 SYAEPRLRGIAPEGT
+896 SYAEPRLRAIAPANAS
-911 TVSYI
+911 VKYI

-928 ADVHTYEQRRIVT
+928 ADVHTFEQRNIVR
-941 EALNLNQS
+941 EALKLNS
-949 QAQAAVPSS
+949 QVQAAVPSS
-958 TGAGSR
+958 

>member
-1 MAAQEPY
+1 MAAKEPY
-8 RDSIWSNYH
+8 NESIWSKYY

-22 YIQEKYEQYLQDP
+22 YIQEKYEQFVKDP
-35 ETVEPRYRELFT
+35 ASVENNYRDLFT
-47 VSGPPPLGPQAAGAP
+47 ISGPPPLTADAEQAP
-62 EQMVA
+62 LSIVP
-67 GDTAWLL
+67 GDTEWLR

-83 ANIRIYGHLAADID
+83 ANIRIYGHMAADID
-97 PLERETRHS
+97 PLVQERNPM
-106 LAKAIEPSSYDLTRE
+106 AKWIEPETYELTRE
-121 DLLALPASLI
+121 DLIALPASLI
-131 WENAPSD
+131 WENAPND
-138 VKTAWDAYH
+138 VLNGWDAIH
-147 RMRQAYTKT
+147 RMRQIYTQT
-156 IAYEFGHVHDE
+156 IAYEFGHVHDT
-167 QELRWLNSQAESP
+167 QELRWLNSQAESANSP
-180 SSPAP
+180 SP
-185 LTAGERK
+185 LNNAERK
-192 ELLKRLIEV
+192 ELLKRLIQV

-216 RFSLEGNDVLVPM
+216 RFSLEGNDALVPM

-263 KPYEIIFSEFHHSPN
+263 KPYDIIFSEFHHSPN

-333 VEGFARAAQEDRRT
+333 VEGFTRAAQENRSA
-347 PGLPVQ
+347 PGLPKL
-353 DTNKSM
+353 DTNKAM

-381 SKLQGYQNGGTI
+381 GKLQGYQNGGTI

-425 PVVHVNAD
+425 PIVHVNAD

-438 IAAVR
+438 VAAVR
-443 LASAYRHKFKKDFL
+443 LASAYRNLFKKDFV
-457 IDLVGYRRHG
+457 IDMIGYRRHG

-478 PLVYGRVKSHPTVYR
+478 PIVYSKVRNHPTVHNIYAKR
-493 LYAQR
+493 LIH
-498 LEREQIVTREDA
+498 EKVIVQGDVKALNA
-510 ERFCSENER
+510 EAESN
-519 VLQEA
+519 LQSA
-524 FDRMKEGKHKN
+524 YDSMKEGKHKSAEAKTSIPLQT
-535 GETKPSVTLPD
+535 GGTAPRP
-546 PQGAYPVTAVPL
+546 TAVSL
-558 TRLREI
+558 SSLREI
-564 NRTLLDVPPGFKVY
+564 NRQLLTVPDGFQVY
-578 PKLAR
+578 PKLQR

-589 DLLNDGEKVEWAL
+589 DALSDSEKVDWAL
-602 AEALAFATILQD
+602 AETLAFATILQD
-614 GTPIRISGQDAQ
+614 GTPIRISGQDSQ
-626 RGTFAQR
+626 RGTFAHR

-651 LKDAAASFGVY
+651 LTDAKASFAVY

-700 QVIFDQFISAGRA
+700 QVIIDQFISAGRA

-733 PEHSSGRLERYLQLS
+733 PEHSSGKLERYLQLS

-757 LTSASQ
+757 LTCAAQ

-771 ASLCGKPEARPLVIM
+771 AALCGQGNARPLVIM
-786 TPKSLLRNPRSAS
+786 TPKSLIRNPRSAS
-799 PGSELASGEFQPVL
+799 AGTDLAAGQFLQVL
-813 PEPLLGSQPASV
+813 PEPLLGRKPAEV
-825 KRLIVCSGKIA
+825 TRLVVCSGKVA

-844 TAREQDW
+844 AVRDKDW
-851 SGVHILR
+851 SWLHILR

-863 PFPESELAAHL
+863 PFPERELKDYIK
-874 STFSSLKEIVWVQEE
+874 TFPALKEIVWVQEE
-889 PKNMGGW
+889 PKNMGAW
-896 SYAEPRLRGIAPEGT
+896 SYAEPRLRAIAPANTG
-911 TVSYI
+911 VQYI

-928 ADVHTYEQRRIVT
+928 ADVHSFEQRRIVS
-941 EALNLNQS
+941 EALKLNS
-949 QAQAAVPSS
+949 QVQAAVPSS
-958 TGAGSR
+958 

>member
-1 MAAQEPY
+1 MAAKEPY
-8 RDSIWSNYH
+8 NESIWSKYY

-22 YIQEKYEQYLQDP
+22 YIQEKYEQFAKDP
-35 ETVEPRYRELFT
+35 SSIESNYRELFT
-47 VSGPPPLGPQAAGAP
+47 VYGPPPLAP
-62 EQMVA
+62 DAELAPLPVLS
-67 GDTAWLL
+67 GDTDWLR
-74 KAVRAAKLI
+74 KAVRASKLI
-83 ANIRIYGHLAADID
+83 ANIRIYGHLAANID
-97 PLERETRHS
+97 PLDRDHNPMTKWLNPETY
-106 LAKAIEPSSYDLTRE
+106 ELTRE
-121 DLLALPASLI
+121 DLMALPASLI
-131 WENAPSD
+131 WENVPD
-138 VKTAWDAYH
+138 NIQTAWDAVH
-147 RMRQAYTKT
+147 RMRQAYTQT
-156 IAYEFGHVHDE
+156 IAYEFGHVHEE
-167 QELRWLNSQAESP
+167 QELRWLNRQAESVN
-180 SSPAP
+180 SPAP
-185 LTAGERK
+185 LNNTERK
-192 ELLKRLIEV
+192 ELLNRLVQV

-216 RFSLEGNDVLVPM
+216 RFSLEGNDALVPM

-333 VEGFARAAQEDRRT
+333 VEGFARAAQEDRSAA
-347 PGLPVQ
+347 GLPKL
-353 DTNKSM
+353 DMNKAV

-381 SKLQGYQNGGTI
+381 GKLDGYKNGGTI

-425 PVVHVNAD
+425 PIVHVNAD

-438 IAAVR
+438 VAAVR
-443 LASAYRHKFKKDFL
+443 LASAYRNMFKKDFV
-457 IDLVGYRRHG
+457 IDLIGYRRHG

-478 PLVYGRVKSHPTVYR
+478 PVVYSKVRNHPTVDKVY
-493 LYAQR
+493 
-498 LEREQIVTREDA
+498 A
-510 ERFCSENER
+510 ERLVKEKVITSEEFKQMNVEAER
-519 VLQEA
+519 VLQQA
-524 FDRMKEGKHKN
+524 YDNMKEGKHKSAD
-535 GETKPSVTLPD
+535 TK
-546 PQGAYPVTAVPL
+546 TAVPL
-558 TRLREI
+558 QSENSDTIPAAVSLSELQQI
-564 NRTLLDVPPGFKVY
+564 NRELLTVPDGFTVY
-578 PKLAR
+578 PKLQR

-589 DLLNDGEKVEWAL
+589 DLLNDGEKVDWAL
-602 AEALAFATILQD
+602 AESLAFATILKK
-614 GTPIRISGQDAQ
+614 GTPIRLSGQDSQ
-626 RGTFAQR
+626 RGTFAHR

-642 GALFSPLHQ
+642 GELFSPLHQ
-651 LKDAAASFGVY
+651 LSDAKASFAVY

-691 QYGDFANAA
+691 QYGDFANAG
-700 QVIFDQFISAGRA
+700 QVIIDQFISAGRA

-720 LVILLPHG
+720 LVMLLPHG

-733 PEHSSGRLERYLQLS
+733 PEHSSGRLERFLQLS

-757 LTSASQ
+757 LTTASQ
-763 YFHLLRRQ
+763 YYHLLRRQ
-771 ASLCGKPEARPLVIM
+771 ASLCAKADARPLVVM
-786 TPKSLLRNPRSAS
+786 APKSLIRNPRSAS
-799 PGSELASGEFQPVL
+799 AGTELADGQFQAVL
-813 PEPLLGSQPASV
+813 PEPLLGQQPGEV
-825 KRLIVCSGKIA
+825 KRLVVCSGKVAI
-836 VDLQTELE
+836 DLQAELE
-844 TAREQDW
+844 AAKGKDKDKDW
-851 SGVHILR
+851 SWLHILR
-858 LEQLY
+858 VEQLY
-863 PFPESELAAHL
+863 PFPEKELSAHL
-874 STFSSLKEIVWVQEE
+874 STFRSLEEIVWVQEE
-889 PKNMGGW
+889 PKNMGSW
-896 SYAEPRLRGIAPEGT
+896 SYTEPRLRAVAPEQVK
-911 TVSYI
+911 VSYI

-941 EALNLNQS
+941 EALKLNTQV
-949 QAQAAVPSS
+949 QAAVPSK
-958 TGAGSR
+958 

>member
-1 MAAQEPY
+1 MAAKEPY
-8 RDSIWSNYH
+8 NESLWSKYY

-22 YIQEKYEQYLQDP
+22 YIQEKYEQFVKDP
-35 ETVEPRYRELFT
+35 ASVENNYRDLFT
-47 VSGPPPLGPQAAGAP
+47 ISGPPPLTADSEQAPQPVISGGT
-62 EQMVA
+62 E
-67 GDTAWLL
+67 WLK
-74 KAVRAAKLI
+74 KAVRASKLI
-83 ANIRIYGHLAADID
+83 INIRIYGHLAANID
-97 PLERETRHS
+97 PLKREQNTM
-106 LAKAIEPSSYDLTRE
+106 AKWLNPETYELTRE
-121 DLLALPASLI
+121 DLVALPASLI
-131 WENAPSD
+131 WENAPD
-138 VKTAWDAYH
+138 NVLTGWDAYH
-147 RMRQAYTKT
+147 RMLQIYTQT

-180 SSPAP
+180 SSPSP
-185 LTAGERK
+185 LNSAERK
-192 ELLKRLIEV
+192 ELLKRLIQV

-216 RFSLEGNDVLVPM
+216 RFSLEGNDALVPM

-263 KPYEIIFSEFHHSPN
+263 KPYDIIFSEFHHSPN

-333 VEGFARAAQEDRRT
+333 VEGFTRAAQEDRST
-347 PGLPVQ
+347 PGLPVLN
-353 DTNKSM
+353 TNKAM

-381 SKLQGYQNGGTI
+381 GKLQGYQNGGSI

-413 HYASDLAKGYEI
+413 HYASDIAKGYEI
-425 PVVHVNAD
+425 PIVHVNAD

-438 IAAVR
+438 VAAVR
-443 LASAYRHKFKKDFL
+443 LASSYRNLFKKDFV
-457 IDLVGYRRHG
+457 IDLIGYRRHG

-478 PLVYGRVKSHPTVYR
+478 PLVYGKVRNHPTAYNI
-493 LYAQR
+493 Y
-498 LEREQIVTREDA
+498 A
-510 ERFCSENER
+510 ERLIKDKITTPDEVKKVYAESESL
-519 VLQEA
+519 LQEA
-524 FDRMKEGKHKN
+524 YDSMKEGKHKK
-535 GETKPSVTLPD
+535 GESKTAVPIHVSD
-546 PQGAYPVTAVPL
+546 SASRSTAVPL
-558 TRLREI
+558 SNLIEI
-564 NRTLLDVPPGFKVY
+564 NRQLLTVPDGFQVY
-578 PKLAR
+578 PKLQR

-589 DLLNDGEKVEWAL
+589 DSLNDGEKVDWAL
-602 AEALAFATILQD
+602 AESLAFATILQD
-614 GTPIRISGQDAQ
+614 GTPIRLSGQDSQ
-626 RGTFAQR
+626 RGTFAHR
-633 HLVLHDSET
+633 HLVLHDSES
-642 GALFSPLHQ
+642 GKLFSPLHQ
-651 LKDAAASFGVY
+651 LTEAKASFAVY

-685 FVIWEA
+685 LVLWEA

-700 QVIFDQFISAGRA
+700 QVIFDQFIAAGRA

-720 LVILLPHG
+720 LVVLLPHG

-757 LTSASQ
+757 LTTASQ

-771 ASLCGKPEARPLVIM
+771 AALCGQGDARPLVIM
-786 TPKSLLRNPRSAS
+786 TPKSLIRNPRSTSSGA
-799 PGSELASGEFQPVL
+799 ELASGKFLSVL
-813 PEPLLGSQPASV
+813 AEPLLGQTPGKV
-825 KRLIVCSGKIA
+825 KRLVVCSGKVA

-844 TAREQDW
+844 SRRDQDW
-851 SGVHILR
+851 SWAHILR

-863 PFPESELAAHL
+863 PFPERELTAYL
-874 STFSSLKEIVWVQEE
+874 DTFTSLEEIVWIQEE
-889 PKNMGGW
+889 PKNMGAW
-896 SYAEPRLRGIAPEGT
+896 SYAEPRLRAIAPAHAS
-911 TVSYI
+911 VQYV

-928 ADVHTYEQRRIVT
+928 ADVHAYEQRRIVY
-941 EALNLNQS
+941 EALKLNTQV
-949 QAQAAVPSS
+949 QAAVPSS
-958 TGAGSR
+958 

>member
-1 MAAQEPY
+1 MAAKEPY
-8 RDSIWSNYH
+8 NESVWSKYY

-22 YIQEKYEQYLQDP
+22 YIQEKYEQFVKDP
-35 ETVEPRYRELFT
+35 SSVENNYRELFT
-47 VSGPPPLGPQAAGAP
+47 VYGPPPLAPDAEPAPQP
-62 EQMVA
+62 IVS
-67 GDTAWLL
+67 GDAVWLR
-74 KAVRAAKLI
+74 KAVKASKLI
-83 ANIRIYGHLAADID
+83 ANIRIYGHLAANID
-97 PLERETRHS
+97 PLERDHNPMTKWLNHETY
-106 LAKAIEPSSYDLTRE
+106 ELTRE
-121 DLLALPASLI
+121 DLMALPASLI
-131 WENAPSD
+131 WENVPD
-138 VKTAWDAYH
+138 NIQTAWDAVH
-147 RMRQAYTKT
+147 RMRQAYTQT
-156 IAYEFGHVHDE
+156 IAYEFGHVHEE
-167 QELRWLNSQAESP
+167 QELRWLNSQAESVN
-180 SSPAP
+180 SPAP
-185 LTAGERK
+185 LNTTERK
-192 ELLKRLIEV
+192 ELLSRLIQV

-216 RFSLEGNDVLVPM
+216 RFSLEGNDALVPM

-234 RAAAHDGAE
+234 RAAAHEGAE

-263 KPYEIIFSEFHHSPN
+263 KPYDIIFSEFHHSPN

-333 VEGFARAAQEDRRT
+333 VEGFARAAQEERGT
-347 PGLPVQ
+347 TGLPKL
-353 DTNKSM
+353 DTNKAI

-381 SKLQGYQNGGTI
+381 GKLDGYTNGGTI

-425 PVVHVNAD
+425 PIVHVNAD

-438 IAAVR
+438 VAAVR
-443 LASAYRHKFKKDFL
+443 LASAYRNKYKKDFV
-457 IDLVGYRRHG
+457 IDLIGYRRHG

-478 PLVYGRVKSHPTVYR
+478 PIVYGKVRNHPTVHRIYAER
-493 LYAQR
+493 LRQ
-498 LEREQIVTREDA
+498 EKVVTDEDVKQMNADA
-510 ERFCSENER
+510 ESI
-519 VLQEA
+519 LQQA
-524 FDRMKEGKHKN
+524 YDNMKEGKHKSADSKTSIPVKT
-535 GETKPSVTLPD
+535 EDSPSKS
-546 PQGAYPVTAVPL
+546 TAVSL
-558 TRLREI
+558 GALQQI
-564 NRTLLDVPPGFKVY
+564 NRELLSVPDGFTVY
-578 PKLAR
+578 PKLQR

-589 DLLNDGEKVEWAL
+589 DALNDGEKVDWAL
-602 AEALAFATILQD
+602 AESLAFATIIRD
-614 GTPIRISGQDAQ
+614 GTPIRLSGQDAQ
-626 RGTFAQR
+626 RGTFAHR

-642 GALFSPLHQ
+642 GELFSPLHQ
-651 LKDAAASFGVY
+651 INDAKASFGVY

-672 GYEYGYNV
+672 GFEYGYNV

-691 QYGDFANAA
+691 QYGDFANAG
-700 QVIFDQFISAGRA
+700 QVIIDQFISAGRA

-720 LVILLPHG
+720 LVMLLPHG

-771 ASLCGKPEARPLVIM
+771 ASLCGKAEARPLVIM
-786 TPKSLLRNPRSAS
+786 APKSLIRNPRSTSA
-799 PGSELASGEFQPVL
+799 GTELASGQFQAVL
-813 PEPLLGSQPASV
+813 PEPLLGQNPAEV
-825 KRLIVCSGKIA
+825 KRLVVCSGKVAI
-836 VDLQTELE
+836 DLQAELE
-844 TAREQDW
+844 AATAKGKEW
-851 SGVHILR
+851 SWLHILR

-863 PFPESELAAHL
+863 PFPEQELAAYL
-874 STFSSLKEIVWVQEE
+874 STFRSLEEIVWVQEE
-889 PKNMGGW
+889 PKNMGSW
-896 SYAEPRLRGIAPEGT
+896 SFTEPRLRAIAPENT
-911 TVSYI
+911 KVKYI

-941 EALNLNQS
+941 EALKLNS
-949 QAQAAVPSS
+949 QVQTAVPSS
-958 TGAGSR
+958 